1 MIILKLWKRKRDF
14 ENYKRTEIRYRSLRI
29 SIIKKFVPPNQNWK
43 YKNEYLYFSSGK
55 STMFKIQLKP
65 SHKRRDLKILSHDNN
80 LLSKTLHEVKTR
92 LYLDD
97 RRRLSPILLGI
108 VGSFSLTIF
117 MSYVG
122 LHLKDIN
129 TVVLMITLI
138 LALRNIY
145 QIFLRVPLGHFSQMI
160 GRKPL
165 LIAGIGFYTISL
177 FFLAISSHWSLVIV
191 AITFLAIGMSC
202 FWPVI
207 FAYISDVE
215 ESKNLGKVQGRLFQG
230 TDLGAISGALLAFL
244 LLKRSKMTISTI
256 LPSSNIYLLNM
267 PEITYH
273 LSQLR
278 ILFFWGGG
286 ISLVGVIALAFFM
299 PEVLKKED
307 RLQVDSKL
315 KALGGAFVS
324 MFQSLVIVTRQK
336 KLSFIY
342 VIQLAIAFLEYM
354 VTAFFPF
361 LIVAKGFSYDVV
373 AQIAWI
379 SSGVLIFFK
388 PYLGRLVDKLGY
400 KGPIFTTLILS
411 SSMLVLMVF
420 VNSLSWLIVVYM
432 VYSASTLTSYIGVN
446 TGTTMESKNTQRGIA
461 LGALGFYVS
470 LSRSASTLSL
480 APVWKKFGIES
491 VFITTSIIIVSA
503 VVAVYLFYY
512 FIGNK
517 NSKEIAETSQHSK

>member
-1 MIILKLWKRKRDF
+1 
-14 ENYKRTEIRYRSLRI
+14 
-29 SIIKKFVPPNQNWK
+29 
-43 YKNEYLYFSSGK
+43 
-55 STMFKIQLKP
+55 MFKIQLKTI
-65 SHKRRDLKILSHDNN
+65 HKRRDLKILSHDNN
-80 LLSKTLHEVKTR
+80 LLSKTLNEVKTR

-129 TVVLMITLI
+129 TVVMMITLI

-165 LIAGIGFYTISL
+165 LIAGAGFYTISL
-177 FFLAISSHWSLVIV
+177 FFLAIASHWSLVIV

-230 TDLGAISGALLAFL
+230 TDLGAILGALLAFL
-244 LLKRSKMTISTI
+244 QLKRSKITISTI
-256 LPSSNIYLLNM
+256 LPSSNMNILNI

-278 ILFFWGGG
+278 ILFSWGAG
-286 ISLVGVIALAFFM
+286 ISLFGVIGLAFFM

-315 KALGGAFVS
+315 KALGDAFVS
-324 MFQSLVIVTRQK
+324 MFRSLFIV
-336 KLSFIY
+336 
-342 VIQLAIAFLEYM
+342 LEYM

-388 PYLGRLVDKLGY
+388 PYLGRLVDRFGY
-400 KGPIFTTLILS
+400 KGPIFVTLFLS
-411 SSMLVLMVF
+411 SSMLILMVF

-432 VYSASTLTSYIGVN
+432 VYSASSLTSYIGVN

-480 APVWKKFGIES
+480 TPVWEKLGIEA
-491 VFITTSIIIVSA
+491 VFITTSIIIFSA
-503 VVAVYLFYY
+503 VIIIYLIYY
-512 FIGNK
+512 FIGNRNK
-517 NSKEIAETSQHSK
+517 TKTIEVLQNSN

>member
-1 MIILKLWKRKRDF
+1 L
-14 ENYKRTEIRYRSLRI
+14 
-29 SIIKKFVPPNQNWK
+29 
-43 YKNEYLYFSSGK
+43 
-55 STMFKIQLKP
+55 ST
-65 SHKRRDLKILSHDNN
+65 DNN
-80 LLSKTLHEVKTR
+80 LLSKTLNEVKTR

-108 VGSFSLTIF
+108 IGSFSMTIF

-129 TVVLMITLI
+129 TVVWMITLI

-177 FFLAISSHWSLVIV
+177 FFLAIASHWSLVIV

-215 ESKNLGKVQGRLFQG
+215 ENKNLGKVQGRLFQG

-244 LLKRSKMTISTI
+244 LLKRSKITISTI
-256 LPSSNIYLLNM
+256 LPLSSINIINI
-267 PEITYH
+267 PEITYP

-278 ILFFWGGG
+278 ILFSWGAG

-315 KALGGAFVS
+315 KALGDAFVS
-324 MFQSLVIVTRQK
+324 MYQSLLIVTKQK

-342 VIQLAIAFLEYM
+342 VIQLAIAFLEYI

-361 LIVAKGFSYDVV
+361 LIIAKGFSYDVV

-379 SSGVLIFFK
+379 TSCVLIFFK

-400 KGPIFTTLILS
+400 RGPIFVTLLLS
-411 SSMLVLMVF
+411 SSMLILMVF
-420 VNSLSWLIVVYM
+420 VSSLSWLIVVYM
-432 VYSASTLTSYIGVN
+432 VYSASSLTSYIGVN

-480 APVWKKFGIES
+480 TPVWGKLGIEA
-491 VFITTSIIIVSA
+491 VFITTSIIIISA
-503 VVAVYLFYY
+503 AITIYLIYY
-512 FIGNK
+512 LIGNGNK
-517 NSKEIAETSQHSK
+517 IKIKRKKGYS